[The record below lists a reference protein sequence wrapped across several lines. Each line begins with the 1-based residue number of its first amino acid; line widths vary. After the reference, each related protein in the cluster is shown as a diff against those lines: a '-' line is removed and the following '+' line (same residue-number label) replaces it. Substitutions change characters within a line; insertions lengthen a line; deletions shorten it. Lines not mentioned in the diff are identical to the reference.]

1 MISQCSIHNPL
12 LKMLFRKTKPLS
24 FFFVGT
30 LEEKRG
36 EYCCRLLG
44 IQGLKLGLQQVEHE
58 SSASLVSSRPT
69 LEAERV
75 HTERALISLR
85 GSGLLG
91 LVT

>member
-1 MISQCSIHNPL
+1 ML
-12 LKMLFRKTKPLS
+12 LRKTKPLS

-36 EYCCRLLG
+36 EYCCKLLG

-58 SSASLVSSRPT
+58 SSASLVSSRPQR
-69 LEAERV
+69 A

-85 GSGLLG
+85 GSGLPG
-91 LVT
+91 LVTSCVIFFPSIWPP